1 MLLRWNI
8 FSLERTGCWTS
19 NSLCVWCHSVL
30 VRSRAGSQ
38 AAKSCSQLAS
48 SPPGRG
54 RRSRRWRWW
63 WSRPCPWPPPC
74 LTTPANARGVLK
86 QDLSAG
92 SKRILINS
100 CRSPTWS
107 ERARPL
113 RQGRGVAGGGASGS
127 ALVQSPRLRVRSP
140 GPTLLLLQPQEWL
153 WYTYPTDYTRLA
165 SLYCTA
171 PLTY

>member
-8 FSLERTGCWTS
+8 FFSLERAVEHRTVFVCDVILCWYGVE
-19 NSLCVWCHSVL
+19 L
-30 VRSRAGSQ
+30 
-38 AAKSCSQLAS
+38 AAKQAHQGAVDVHVVGGGGDH
-48 SPPGRG
+48 GRVRG
-54 RRSRRWRWW
+54 QMRG
-63 WSRPCPWPPPC
+63 
-74 LTTPANARGVLK
+74 GVLK